1 MSDASPLDGPPVDGL
16 ARAFQLPP
24 AIAGNEALTE
34 LHAEIVARL
43 RREASGISM
52 NTVQTLLLE
61 RIATQ
66 YVTTKLREEQGQ
78 LSLRDMK
85 EQNAAWLSMT
95 QEFNRL
101 LLASEDK
108 LREAMFREMQ
118 EIILGSLELI
128 TDDETRRNVRRH
140 LAGEFAAIDQ

>member
-1 MSDASPLDGPPVDGL
+1 
-16 ARAFQLPP
+16 
-24 AIAGNEALTE
+24 
-34 LHAEIVARL
+34 
-43 RREASGISM
+43 M